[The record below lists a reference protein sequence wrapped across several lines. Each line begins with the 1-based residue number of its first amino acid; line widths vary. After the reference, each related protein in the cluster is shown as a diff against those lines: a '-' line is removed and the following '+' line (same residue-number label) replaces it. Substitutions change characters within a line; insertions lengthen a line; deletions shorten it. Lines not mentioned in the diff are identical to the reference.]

1 MRVLYFTRD
10 YTTHDHRFLSAL
22 ANTDHDVFA
31 LRLERRG
38 MQREDRPLPAA
49 IHQIAWEGGERAVER
64 NEYARMSRNLKQIV
78 AEIQPD
84 VIHAG
89 SIQTAALIAAMA
101 KLNPLVSMSW
111 GYDMLMDAESTPQMR
126 RDTLKTLMSSSIVI
140 CDCDTVRR
148 QLLHFGFPENRI
160 VQFPWGVDLAHY
172 HPNDRL
178 SERNKLGWSE
188 KDFILLSGRAWEP
201 IYDVTTI
208 VKAFTLAVQA
218 VPEMRLILL
227 GGGSL
232 ENELRNLLE
241 QAGVIGLVSFYGRV
255 DNEQLPGFYRAAD
268 LYVSASLTDGSSVSL
283 MENMAC
289 GTPALLS
296 DIPSNREWVAE
307 GNEGWFFPVGDVD
320 TLAQKMVFAYTNR
333 ALLKEMGKNAHK
345 KAETS
350 ADWRKNFQQ
359 LLVAY
364 ELAVRSKE
372 DLG

>member
-22 ANTDHDVFA
+22 ADTDHDVFA

-38 MQREDRPLPAA
+38 VQREDRPLPAK
-49 IHQIAWEGGERAVER
+49 IQQIAWEGGQRAVER

-78 AEIQPD
+78 AEMQPD

-101 KLNPLVSMSW
+101 KVKPLVSMSW

-126 RDTLKTLMSSSIVI
+126 RDTQTTLQASSVAI
-140 CDCDTVRR
+140 CDCDAVRR
-148 QLLHFGFPENRI
+148 QLVHFGFPKEKI
-160 VQFPWGVDLAHY
+160 VQFPWGVDLDHF
-172 HPNDRL
+172 HPGDRL
-178 SERNKLGWSE
+178 VEREKLGWRE
-188 KDFILLSGRAWEP
+188 NDFTLLSVRAWEP
-201 IYDVTTI
+201 IYDVKTI
-208 VKAFTLAVQA
+208 VRAFIKAVQVA
-218 VPEMRLILL
+218 PGMRLVLL
-227 GGGSL
+227 GGGSMQ
-232 ENELRNLLE
+232 NELRHLLE
-241 QAGVIGLVSFYGRV
+241 QAGVMELVDFGGKVNNDQLPSFYRG
-255 DNEQLPGFYRAAD
+255 AD
-268 LYVSASLTDGSSVSL
+268 VYVSASLTDGSSVSL

-307 GNEGWFFPVGDVD
+307 GNEGWFFAVGDVD

-333 ALLKEMGKNAHK
+333 ASLKEMGKNAYK

-350 ADWRKNFQQ
+350 ADWRKNFKQ

-372 DLG
+372 GLG